1 MKCRAGRRPFVDIH
15 EEHNQQHFYEQTRRP
30 RTARQ
35 TPAGW
40 PQIAQPCEA
49 LFLKEPGLTSEL
61 LEELG
66 RADTATLAKLFG
78 VSALPSAEQPPV
90 ELLSAKPG
98 PTWSSPVSESPSR
111 RDEEPRWDSN
121 GYRLNPPPRN
131 VFPRHERPRGT
142 HWSR

>member
-1 MKCRAGRRPFVDIH
+1 MMAHWSVIDEP
-15 EEHNQQHFYEQTRRP
+15 E
-30 RTARQ
+30 
-35 TPAGW
+35 PAA
-40 PQIAQPCEA
+40 PEPATVKPVAAERSAVERIAEILEA
-49 LFLKEPGLTSEL
+49 LFLKESGLTREL

-78 VSALPSAEQPPV
+78 VSAPPSAEQPPV

-98 PTWSSPVSESPSR
+98 PTWSSVSESPSR

-131 VFPRHERPRGT
+131 VFPRPEQPRGT

>member
-1 MKCRAGRRPFVDIH
+1 MMAHWSVIDEP
-15 EEHNQQHFYEQTRRP
+15 ESPAAPEP
-30 RTARQ
+30 ATAEPVAAERS
-35 TPAGW
+35 PVER
-40 PQIAQPCEA
+40 IAEILEA
-49 LFLKEPGLTSEL
+49 LFLKEPGLTREL

-78 VSALPSAEQPPV
+78 VSAPPSAEQPPV

-111 RDEEPRWDSN
+111 PDEEPRWDSN

-131 VFPRHERPRGT
+131 VFPRHEQPRGT

>member
-1 MKCRAGRRPFVDIH
+1 MMAHWSVIDEP
-15 EEHNQQHFYEQTRRP
+15 EP
-30 RTARQ
+30 
-35 TPAGW
+35 PAA
-40 PQIAQPCEA
+40 PEPATVKPVAAERSPVERIAEILEA
-49 LFLKEPGLTSEL
+49 FFLKEPGLTSEL

-78 VSALPSAEQPPV
+78 VSAPPSAEQPPV
-90 ELLSAKPG
+90 ELLLKPG
-98 PTWSSPVSESPSR
+98 PTWWSESPSR

-131 VFPRHERPRGT
+131 VFPQPEQPRGT